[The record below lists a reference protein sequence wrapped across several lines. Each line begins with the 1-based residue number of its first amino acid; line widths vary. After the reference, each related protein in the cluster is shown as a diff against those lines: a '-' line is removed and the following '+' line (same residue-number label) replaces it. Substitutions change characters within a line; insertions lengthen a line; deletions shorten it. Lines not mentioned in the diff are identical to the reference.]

1 MTLRPTM
8 MTLGELLRGLPTTRV
23 VGSTATPI
31 ADIAYHSK
39 AVRSGGL
46 FVAIPG
52 LQHDGHAFVSEA
64 IARGAAAVVVQR
76 PTKVPPG
83 VTQEIGRASC
93 RERVY

>member
-1 MTLRPTM
+1 M

-76 PTKVPPG
+76 PTEVPQ
-83 VTQEIGRASC
+83 V
-93 RERVY
+93 